1 MNFKTLILAA
11 LTVAPAAAFAAD
23 NIPTGWI
30 KAGSHPAEYEVGADS
45 TTHHGGH
52 ASGYVKSITKE
63 LHGFGTLMQTAGPGE
78 YLGKR
83 VRLSAFVKAGQVND
97 WAGVWMRVDGPMEG
111 NQPKGLAFDNMQGRP
126 LKGTF
131 DWKQVEI
138 VLDVPKEAKAIAFG
152 ILLSKDGQV
161 WIDDLKFEVV
171 PASVPVTGRGGAM
184 TKAPSNLDFEK

>member
-1 MNFKTLILAA
+1 MKFKILILAL
-11 LTVAPAAAFAAD
+11 LTVVPAAAFAAD
-23 NIPTGWI
+23 SLPTGWI
-30 KAGSHPAEYEVGADS
+30 KAGSQPAEYEVGVDS
-45 TTHHGGH
+45 MTHHDGH

-83 VRLSAFVKAGQVND
+83 VRMSAFVKADQVSD

-111 NQPKGLAFDNMQGRP
+111 NQPKMLAFDNMQGRP
-126 LKGTF
+126 IKGTS
-131 DWKQVEI
+131 DWKKVEI
-138 VLDVPKEAKAIAFG
+138 VLDVPKEATDIAFG

-171 PASVPVTGRGGAM
+171 PTSVPLTGRGGAM
-184 TKAPSNLDFEK
+184 TRVPSNLDFEK